1 MSRFLLLSLSCTEPL
16 KVQGPQPDVC
26 VDGCFFFMPFCY
38 IYIYIFVGIL
48 ALVGLLVF

>member
-1 MSRFLLLSLSCTEPL
+1 MSRFLLLSLSYTEPL

-26 VDGCFFFMPFCY
+26 VDRCFFFMPLL
-38 IYIYIFVGIL
+38 YIYIFVGIL